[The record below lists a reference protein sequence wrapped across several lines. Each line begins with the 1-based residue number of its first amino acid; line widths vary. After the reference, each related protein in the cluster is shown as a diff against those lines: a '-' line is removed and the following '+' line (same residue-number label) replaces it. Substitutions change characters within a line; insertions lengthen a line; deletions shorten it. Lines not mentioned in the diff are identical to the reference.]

1 MTEEKHPRDWNEVLE
16 NTLANSQEQSLSLAT
31 SGQGAQFELTD
42 FMTGLAVLLALMFA
56 VGIYLWKSGLSA
68 RMKNPDDPLYVKA
81 SAYAP
86 AIMSLF
92 FLLIYLWSDLAT
104 ETRFIGTSM
113 VIMLPFFFYL
123 TGEAL
128 MRGLKQQDDR
138 TQERIQALEAA
149 LAELKEK
156 PAV

>member
-1 MTEEKHPRDWNEVLE
+1 MTEEKHPRDWNEMLE
-16 NTLANSQEQSLSLAT
+16 NTLANSQEQSRSLAT

-42 FMTGLAVLLALMFA
+42 TMTGVAVLLALMFA

-81 SAYAP
+81 SAYMP
-86 AIMSLF
+86 AVMSLL
-92 FLLIYLWSDLAT
+92 FLLLYLWGDLASGDQ
-104 ETRFIGTSM
+104 RVGTTMS
-113 VIMLPFFFYL
+113 IFLPFFFVL
-123 TGEAL
+123 MGSAL

-156 PAV
+156 PAE

>member
-1 MTEEKHPRDWNEVLE
+1 MTEEKGPRDWNEVLE

-31 SGQGAQFELTD
+31 SGRGAQFELTD
-42 FMTGLAVLLALMFA
+42 FMMGLAVLLALMFA
-56 VGIYLWKSGLSA
+56 VGIYSWKSGLSA

-92 FLLIYLWSDLAT
+92 FLLIYLWGDLAT
-104 ETRFIGTSM
+104 GDQRVGTAMS
-113 VIMLPFFFYL
+113 ILLPFFFFL
-123 TGEAL
+123 MGSAL
-128 MRGLKQQDDR
+128 MRSLKQQDDR

-149 LAELKEK
+149 LAELKQK
-156 PAV
+156 PTE